1 MKKKEDRPLITDLIE
16 CFAERK
22 VSAFKVALITPL
34 DHQNYRNYRSMTAQT
49 IEKKRT

>member
-34 DHQNYRNYRSMTAQT
+34 D
-49 IEKKRT
+49 